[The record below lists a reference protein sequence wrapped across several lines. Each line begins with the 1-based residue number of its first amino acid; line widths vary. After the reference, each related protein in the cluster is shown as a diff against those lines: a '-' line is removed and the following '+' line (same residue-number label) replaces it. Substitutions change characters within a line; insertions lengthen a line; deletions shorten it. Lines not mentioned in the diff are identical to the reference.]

1 MDFCKV
7 IFKMG
12 SGFMDGG
19 KSFDEG
25 FALLDKDYHQT
36 EWLSEE
42 TLAMIGDERDTYMV
56 YWDFGTTGPTLF
68 WNWYTGRLAHLR
80 QVEAGPLVENLILW
94 VLVTVLTAP
103 GKFSI
108 MSPLFTGW
116 NPTVLTFNCV
126 GAQLLA
132 NLWIN
137 RLWAEGNVYLLM
149 MQGFTLMQW
158 ILMLMLV
165 WNWDLYLYDL
175 RIVRYL
181 SELYALMFIF
191 AFLIMSGIEIDL
203 VFVKGKL
210 DKTDNIIDLLSALFI
225 GYNLALHVPTFLVNA
240 IIVMKELTLNQFA
253 WRKDEDYQEGK
264 IHNGVDLDV
273 FAWFGLSEDAD
284 TYHAWLRAWGKE
296 FL

>member
-1 MDFCKV
+1 
-7 IFKMG
+7 
-12 SGFMDGG
+12 
-19 KSFDEG
+19 
-25 FALLDKDYHQT
+25 
-36 EWLSEE
+36 
-42 TLAMIGDERDTYMV
+42 
-56 YWDFGTTGPTLF
+56 
-68 WNWYTGRLAHLR
+68 
-80 QVEAGPLVENLILW
+80 
-94 VLVTVLTAP
+94 
-103 GKFSI
+103 
-108 MSPLFTGW
+108 
-116 NPTVLTFNCV
+116 
-126 GAQLLA
+126 
-132 NLWIN
+132 
-137 RLWAEGNVYLLM
+137 
-149 MQGFTLMQW
+149 MQW

-165 WNWDLYLYDL
+165 WNWDLYLYDF

-225 GYNLALHVPTFLVNA
+225 GYNLALHVPTFLVNV

-273 FAWFGLSEDAD
+273 FAWFGFSEDPD